1 MLGAV
6 TNWQLTPNF
15 GTSLEWIVLL
25 LWADLTSQCVY
36 LFHIRKSEVFG
47 SESVYVEIWATFIT
61 NIWLLPDLNLNL
73 NLSRS
78 QVQLD
83 EGESCLVSNEDWEQM
98 PNLCQSFQLK
108 PQVPHRLQGHLHYP
122 HSPESRNSFL
132 KEEEWQIGADAE
144 PPPVLSTQTGSS
156 GSPNQLITQRPA
168 VQCPFI
174 LLKCLRNGRL
184 PPFLPT
190 LNYCPP
196 LPPAFLLWRT
206 RCWWL

>member
-1 MLGAV
+1 MLGVV

-25 LWADLTSQCVY
+25 LWADLTSQYVY

-47 SESVYVEIWATFIT
+47 SESVYVEIWAIFIT

-132 KEEEWQIGADAE
+132 KEEWQIGADAE
-144 PPPVLSTQTGSS
+144 PLPVLSTQTGSS
-156 GSPNQLITQRPA
+156 GSPNQLITQQPA
-168 VQCPFI
+168 VRCPFI
-174 LLKCLRNGRL
+174 LFEVAWDMVVSPLSTYFEL
-184 PPFLPT
+184 
-190 LNYCPP
+190 
-196 LPPAFLLWRT
+196 LPPAFLLWRS